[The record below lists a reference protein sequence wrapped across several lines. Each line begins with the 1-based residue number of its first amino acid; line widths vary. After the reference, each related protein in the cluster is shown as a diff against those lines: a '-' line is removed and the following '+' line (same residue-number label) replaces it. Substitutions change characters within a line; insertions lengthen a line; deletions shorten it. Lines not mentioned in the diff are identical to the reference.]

1 MKLFRLIIPTTQ
13 HLLAI
18 FVLPEYMSSFNKIK
32 KATVAAAIMHVL
44 SRVDVRL
51 CLQQHIIYNSLTRSK
66 SREKEMEK
74 KDTDGM
80 QGRSKE
86 KKEEKDRKDRKRVS
100 V

>member
-1 MKLFRLIIPTTQ
+1 MVR
-13 HLLAI
+13 
-18 FVLPEYMSSFNKIK
+18 
-32 KATVAAAIMHVL
+32 VL
-44 SRVDVRL
+44 SRIDGRL
-51 CLQQHIIYNSLTRSK
+51 CLQQHVIYNSVTRSK

-100 V
+100 VWDYQPSSPPFSCWFNEAPPLRAAAQQF

>member
-1 MKLFRLIIPTTQ
+1 MRVP
-13 HLLAI
+13 
-18 FVLPEYMSSFNKIK
+18 
-32 KATVAAAIMHVL
+32 

-51 CLQQHIIYNSLTRSK
+51 CLQQHVAYNSVARSK

-86 KKEEKDRKDRKRVS
+86 KKEEKDRKERKRVS

>member
-1 MKLFRLIIPTTQ
+1 MVVYLD
-13 HLLAI
+13 
-18 FVLPEYMSSFNKIK
+18 VLNSHRRK
-32 KATVAAAIMHVL
+32 KAVRVL
-44 SRVDVRL
+44 FCVHVRL
-51 CLQQHIIYNSLTRSK
+51 CLQQHITYNSVTRSK

>member
-1 MKLFRLIIPTTQ
+1 MVR
-13 HLLAI
+13 
-18 FVLPEYMSSFNKIK
+18 VR
-32 KATVAAAIMHVL
+32 

-51 CLQQHIIYNSLTRSK
+51 CLQQHVTYNSVTRSK

-74 KDTDGM
+74 KDSDGT
-80 QGRSKE
+80 QGRFKE